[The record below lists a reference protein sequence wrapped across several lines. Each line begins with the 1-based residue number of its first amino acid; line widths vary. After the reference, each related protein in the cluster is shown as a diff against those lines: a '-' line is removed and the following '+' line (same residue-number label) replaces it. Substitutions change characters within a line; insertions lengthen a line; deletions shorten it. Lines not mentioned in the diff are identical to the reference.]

1 MSTISIFSSAGVR
14 RTDVDDL
21 VFRDEWM
28 AECYLMV
35 SVKSANPVNF
45 AIGDYIM
52 YRGAKY
58 VINYDPT
65 VLKKARRGTYGEG
78 FTYDNIKFVFEAQS
92 KIVDCDFTDLVLND
106 NQMHYTSLPTFPF
119 YCESVDDLLDRVQAC
134 LEELY
139 PGEFILIGLN
149 TVRNAQRGLAVGRQ
163 QAFTNA
169 YKQYVDPSGTART
182 DPYGK
187 QSVALTVDNI
197 TCWEAVTKIH
207 SDFGLNFIQRG
218 NVIVAG
224 INGVFTSSTFR
235 YGKGNGLYE
244 IERIADSSQQIVT
257 RLKAYGSETNL
268 PIRYY
273 AELNMQVFG
282 NVERLDANYASSGL
296 HYAAFT
302 LDIDFAAG
310 LFKNRS
316 KSYPGPSATP
326 NFIVRLTANDI
337 TVTGYVTKDATSN
350 RCYFYCEYG
359 NGIDDDRDETD
370 EAAMNAFSE
379 AIALGDRVDLVAGV
393 EKSAFPDAHKDYAT
407 ENLPN
412 NMAISRLMLPGFPN
426 QSLYDWVR
434 DNGGTN
440 LDNATGRA
448 TIAGFTGY
456 FSKDRLRPWIQ
467 SLKSSDYGVRP
478 GNIYFDGTDE
488 TDDIHPTIEGIKI
501 DNVPVDQ
508 IHSCEQI
515 TDNGVF
521 SGETKVPNF
530 TIILPNLGFDLAEL
544 YQDET
549 TIEMK
554 DGMCGARSFKLAS
567 KPVQNMSGYWEC
579 EVERAHDEALDLWF
593 PYNDFQVSAG
603 DHFVITGIDLPS
615 FYVSKASERMFYSTI
630 DALQKNDSTRFTYQ
644 PRIDEIWMARQHDNA
659 EAGTSLHD
667 TLHAGDVFLFGDDD
681 LNIDEGIIID
691 VLSIHEN
698 DNNGLPTYEVTLRDE
713 KQVNTIQR
721 MIDKA
726 TSSTGV
732 VSGGG
737 GFTSRQI
744 QSLIE
749 NYGGEQFLSKINN
762 DTAQGFI
769 RFLQGLQVGDQFVS
783 GLLGEGGVFR
793 READGT
799 TYFEADK
806 MYVRM
811 KAYFDTVEVREY
823 KHSAG
828 NRVASP
834 AGAKCVRV
842 AWFNSSNVE
851 LEQTQ
856 ANLSSVAYFRCFFRA
871 SDGEDTVRNN
881 FVVGDQIYCHITSVA
896 GADDNPEIKGLN
908 QKHYWR
914 LCIGRNTEGT
924 LTEDGEA
931 WIDISN
937 RSTETISGHSYTGYQ
952 SGSDIPAAQDS
963 MEQLGNVN
971 DPTRQGAIIEFVT
984 GANAPAYQI
993 YQGINSFSLN
1003 GKNKITLGYNSS
1015 TGRAE
1020 LKVYGD
1026 AYIGD
1031 PNGST
1036 FIKYEQENPNTH
1048 APKLSIKAEIE
1059 AQSTIGNQSL
1069 PDYIKDNQNNY
1080 DDTEVQQAI
1089 SNLSDV
1095 TDNLQAQI
1103 DGQIES
1109 WFYNGTPGDSVLPE
1123 SEWKAIDIAAGN
1135 NNERLR
1141 HLGDMYYDNETGYAY
1156 RYSNSGTE
1164 SNPVFY
1170 WNTISDSAV
1179 VKALADAAAAL
1190 GLADTKAKI
1199 FSTASGVLP
1208 SPPYKVNDIWV
1219 NATGTWGSG
1228 ASAVTWENEILKC
1241 TTAKTANQQA
1251 SINDWA
1257 KASKYTDDSAFNGY
1271 INAFL
1276 NGSGATGNSATAAAI
1291 QKAIASAL
1299 GSGAVVAGGLL
1310 LTSLIGM
1317 RQNVGTTENPVYK
1330 TWGGI
1335 SGQYDD
1341 WSGATHAK
1349 GHGIAAWYGGAMVDM
1364 EDVETLPSSYAK
1376 SLFRFDGSGYLAG
1389 GNITWDAQGRVA
1401 IKDITTLIGNNN
1413 TNVLNELTTF
1423 NNAFHFTT
1431 SQGSSTILSISPQAG
1446 FTSLSILDPED
1457 NTLKP
1462 VATQE
1467 WVNGN
1472 FVTKT
1477 FFNRILKVHYKK
1489 NGVDSVLNPN
1499 DDFPAGA
1506 TDKCLESVFSFWTN
1520 YALTALGQGQDGSVS
1535 YTTLAQLNDVTL
1547 TNPTAD
1553 QVLTYNGTH
1562 WVNRTLS
1569 LGSLTLA
1576 GLSDVAITTP
1586 AANQLLGYD
1595 ATNQKWINVNP
1606 FTLTAATTSS
1616 LGGIKVGYTTSG
1628 TNYKVQL
1635 DASNNAYVAVPW
1647 SNTTYKLKL
1656 NNSWKGD
1663 TSNGVNIGEFYAPA
1677 SAGTG
1682 FLKGTAGSNG
1692 AITWSWDNSTYLTQH
1707 QSLSEY
1713 TKTADY
1719 KTLRLL
1725 VGEDVIGSYSPTSA
1739 LDLLFAAGSNIS
1751 LTIDDETHTLT
1762 IANTYSYSHP
1772 TGGANTT
1779 ITAANGRVLSA
1790 ITVNSL
1796 GHVTSVSSKT
1806 LAAAD
1811 IPSLGAGKITSGTF
1825 DAARIPDLSETYAAV
1840 GRVSTLEGYF
1850 NSGAAKKADKLTT
1863 KSSLWGNDFDG
1874 SASINGNIVMN
1885 SANGTY
1891 IQIGAIRIV
1900 YDSTNNALKVVK
1912 SDGTTAANFY
1922 ATGGLSALGE
1932 TSDGTAG
1939 VGDVTWAL
1947 LADSTDTRQIAHSH
1961 LTTALTPYATQTWV
1975 TENFNNY
1982 SLPLAASG
1990 TRGGIQVGYSTNI
2003 ANHNYAVQLSSEKA
2017 YVNIPLFVKSGSTAA
2032 AGLVPAPS
2040 TTAGTTKFLRED
2052 GTWVVPDGTFSLSAA
2067 TSTALGGI
2075 KIGYSGTTVKT
2086 YAVVLDSSNKAYVS
2100 VPWENTWTAWAGAT
2114 STAAGTAGYMPAPTS
2129 AQRNQFLRGDGTW
2142 VSLNNYTLP
2151 TASADT
2157 LGGVKIGTTLSIASG
2172 VLNLPTTGVTAGT
2185 YKRVTV
2191 DAYGRVTSGDNTD
2204 TDTWRGVYVDGVSKV
2219 GTGVNTKAINFKA
2232 GSNVSLSFAAAGTG
2246 SGQSTSD
2253 DYFNIVISAT
2263 DTTYSAAT
2271 QSAAGLMS
2279 AADKKKLDGVAANA
2293 NNYSLPLA
2301 ASGTRGGVQ
2310 IGFTTDA
2317 ANRNYAVQLSSEKM
2331 YVNVPWENTWRG
2343 IQNNLTSQST
2353 TDSLSAYQGY
2363 LLANGSARDNSKL
2376 PLAGGTLTGTL
2387 TARDVVVQSAYTLK
2401 IGDAILKWDSAN
2413 NALKLYKLS
2422 GSSEV
2427 AVNFYAT
2434 GGVSALGQSADGQ
2447 AGVGD
2452 VTWVLLA
2459 DGTDTR
2465 QIALSH
2471 LTTSL
2476 TTITGGTTDSTN
2488 KKYAVYKNSSNQLFV
2503 DVPWTAGSGTVT
2515 SVKVGTTSYTPTN
2528 GVISLPAYP
2537 TSLPASDVYSWAK
2550 AATKPTYTASEV
2562 GAATSGHTHT
2572 TSIATSTG
2580 TNQLTLAFG
2589 TKYAITAGGT
2599 SYVFTMPSNPNTN
2612 TTYKFT
2618 IGSTTKGDATNGV
2631 DLGTLKS
2638 ETAAASGTTLSLV
2651 TTGEKAIWNA
2661 KSNLA
2666 IGTTATTAAAGNH
2679 THTLSIA
2686 ADSGTNQFTLAHNT
2700 KYKLTAGG
2708 STLIFTTPADSNS
2721 WRNIYTGG
2729 TSQIGTGTDTKAMN
2743 FVGVNGIAVS
2753 FLAAGTGSGQS
2764 GNANYFSIKLDGSH
2778 THATS
2783 IATDSGTNQLTLAFG
2798 TKYKLTAG
2806 GTSYIFTMPS
2816 NPNTNTTYTFA
2827 TGDANGQIKV
2837 TPSSGNA
2844 YNVSVKGLGSNAYTS
2859 TAYLPLSG
2867 GTVAS
2872 ADFGAFSVQ
2881 RNHTTNAAALG
2892 FKHYSTGTTVE
2903 AMGYIGMT
2911 ARNGDLVR
2919 WDATADTSYTI
2930 LDSGNS
2936 SVSLSGQT
2944 LTVKINGVSKSLTNS
2959 TYTFTNKGATLAW
2972 GTTSTIAT
2980 VGGVDIKVTMPANP
2994 NTDHYDW
3001 SDITNKPL
3009 TLTKNATGFSISG
3022 GTTSKTL
3029 TVSESYTLGAA
3040 CAKGV
3045 TDNSSATAVSSTD
3058 TNLITARTLYYA
3070 GYVKSSGVTSV
3081 ATGTGLTGGTIT
3093 SSGTISINSTY
3104 QTYISNGN
3112 TAYSWGNHAN
3122 AGYAAASSLSN
3133 YLPLS
3138 GGTMT
3143 GIITRD
3149 GILAQSARG
3158 YAQLHITDSYTIL
3171 GYDNPEHS
3179 IDTFIDGY
3187 VIHLRTGSNHGDK
3200 VYIGSN
3206 GYVGIG
3212 TTSPQSEL
3220 HVEGIGRFG
3229 SYVDFLTVDGTQRA
3243 GWVGRGSSLDNIV
3256 SLHADVDALKLYGN
3270 STLVMT
3276 LSGSSGVGLA
3286 SVNGN
3291 ITTDNTNGRYVQI
3304 GAIRLVYDSSN
3315 NAIKVIKSDGTNANL
3330 YATGGISALGAG
3342 QESGGGG
3349 GNYLPLT
3356 GGVMSGSVKMT
3367 SATGVFGGLCKHS
3380 DISSTGDPSTL
3391 WLYNAKEL
3399 SIYGAGINIVNGI
3412 DCTSP
3417 DIAFDSSNI
3426 RYLHSLGTQKLMLSY
3441 YASNNMLFGSAF
3453 YVSNSGATY
3462 WQSGRFDGES
3472 TSGYPLI
3479 LNVAGGGVC
3488 VHTTGSNTYALE
3500 VGGSIGANSYNNRS
3514 DIRKKNRIKD
3524 VDLRLD
3530 QIAKA
3535 PAFEY
3540 YWLDPSID
3548 HDLHVGTSAQYWES
3562 VLPQVVTTAKDEIGT
3577 LSMQYGVAA
3586 LISAISVA
3594 RKVMT
3599 HEEKIALLETR
3610 VSALEKENGEQEQ
3623 LINSLQEEL
3632 AKFKAA

>member
-65 VLKKARRGTYGEG
+65 VLKKARCGTYGEG

-106 NQMHYTSLPTFPF
+106 NQMHYTSLPAFPF

-337 TVTGYVTKDATSN
+337 TVTGYVTKDANSN

-359 NGIDDDRDETD
+359 NGVDDDRDETD

-379 AIALGDRVDLVAGV
+379 AIALGDRVDLVAGI

-508 IHSCEQI
+508 IHACEQI

-521 SGETKVPNF
+521 SGEAKVPNF
-530 TIILPNLGFDLAEL
+530 TITLPNLGFDLAEL

-603 DHFVITGIDLPS
+603 DHFVITGIELPS

-667 TLHAGDVFLFGDDD
+667 TLHAGDVFLFGDED

-713 KQVNTIQR
+713 KQVSTIQR

-726 TSSTGV
+726 TSSTGAA
-732 VSGGG
+732 SGGG

-749 NYGGEQFLSKINN
+749 NYGGEQFLSKIND

-769 RFLQGLQVGDQFVS
+769 RFLQGLQVGNQFVS

-937 RSTETISGHSYTGYQ
+937 RSTETISGRSYTGYQ
-952 SGSDIPAAQDS
+952 SGSDTPAAQDS

-971 DPTRQGAIIEFVT
+971 DSTRQGAIIEFVT
-984 GANAPAYQI
+984 GANAPAYHI

-1036 FIKYEQENPNTH
+1036 FIKYEQENPTTH
-1048 APKLSIKAEIE
+1048 KPKLSIKAEIE

-1069 PDYIKDNQNNY
+1069 PDYIKNNQNNY

-1199 FSTASGVLP
+1199 FSTASDVLP
-1208 SPPYKVNDIWV
+1208 TPPYKVNDIWV

-1241 TTAKTANQQA
+1241 TNAKTANQQA

-1276 NGSGATGNSATAAAI
+1276 NGSGATGDSAAAAAI

-1317 RQNVGTTENPVYK
+1317 RQNVGTTENPVYE

-1335 SGQYDD
+1335 SGQYDN

-1349 GHGIAAWYGGAMVDM
+1349 GHGIAAWYGGAMVDK

-1389 GNITWDAQGRVA
+1389 GNITWDDQGRVA
-1401 IKDITTLIGNNN
+1401 IKDITTLIGGNN
-1413 TNVLNELTTF
+1413 TNILNELTTF

-1472 FVTKT
+1472 YITKT

-1489 NGVDSVLNPN
+1489 NGVDSVLDPN

-1547 TNPTAD
+1547 TNPTAN
-1553 QVLTYNGTH
+1553 QVLSYNGTH
-1562 WVNRTLS
+1562 WVNRS
-1569 LGSLTLA
+1569 IELGSQTLA
-1576 GLSDVAITTP
+1576 DLADVTITSP
-1586 AANQLLGYD
+1586 AANQMLGYD
-1595 ATNQKWINVNP
+1595 ATTQKWKNIAIPATGVTSVALSMP
-1606 FTLTAATTSS
+1606 TGFSITGSPITA
-1616 LGGIKVGYTTSG
+1616 SG
-1628 TNYKVQL
+1628 TFTVTF
-1635 DASNNAYVAVPW
+1635 ASGYSLPTTAKQSNWDTAYGW
-1647 SNTTYKLKL
+1647 
-1656 NNSWKGD
+1656 GD
-1663 TSNGVNIGEFYAPA
+1663 HA
-1677 SAGTG
+1677 SAGYA
-1682 FLKGTAGSNG
+1682 LAANLGTASSHAHSDYLTSLSWDSTNKKLAWAKGG
-1692 AITWSWDNSTYLTQH
+1692 TAQTAIT
-1707 QSLSEY
+1707 
-1713 TKTADY
+1713 
-1719 KTLRLL
+1719 
-1725 VGEDVIGSYSPTSA
+1725 IGYASV
-1739 LDLLFAAGSNIS
+1739 AGSANSVAWSAVTGTPTTIAGYGITDAKIANGVITLGANTITPLTSHQTLYTLSVYGGTTKVLDFKPNNNASLYIKAGGDIS
-1751 LTIDDETHTLT
+1751 LTNDTTNKYITL
-1762 IANTYSYSHP
+1762 SYSHP
-1772 TGGANTT
+1772 TNGANTT
-1779 ITAANGRVLSA
+1779 ISAANGRVLSA
-1790 ITVNSL
+1790 IAVNSL
-1796 GHVTSVSSKT
+1796 GHVTSVSYKT

-1811 IPSLGAGKITSGTF
+1811 IP
-1825 DAARIPDLSETYAAV
+1825 DLSSTYSTST
-1840 GRVSTLEGYF
+1840 RVSTLEGYF
-1850 NSGAAKKADKLTT
+1850 TSGVANSAAKLTT
-1863 KSSLWGNDFDG
+1863 VSKTAWGQTFWTSGGVPTSISGSLSSVT
-1874 SASINGNIVMN
+1874 NITM
-1885 SANGTY
+1885 SGF
-1891 IQIGAIRIV
+1891 IKIGDAYLS
-1900 YDSTNNALKVVK
+1900 YDSTNNAIRV
-1912 SDGTTAANFY
+1912 SANADGTGAMNFY
-1922 ATGGLSALGE
+1922 A
-1932 TSDGTAG
+1932 
-1939 VGDVTWAL
+1939 
-1947 LADSTDTRQIAHSH
+1947 R
-1961 LTTALTPYATQTWV
+1961 
-1975 TENFNNY
+1975 
-1982 SLPLAASG
+1982 
-1990 TRGGIQVGYSTNI
+1990 
-2003 ANHNYAVQLSSEKA
+2003 
-2017 YVNIPLFVKSGSTAA
+2017 
-2032 AGLVPAPS
+2032 
-2040 TTAGTTKFLRED
+2040 
-2052 GTWVVPDGTFSLSAA
+2052 
-2067 TSTALGGI
+2067 
-2075 KIGYSGTTVKT
+2075 
-2086 YAVVLDSSNKAYVS
+2086 
-2100 VPWENTWTAWAGAT
+2100 
-2114 STAAGTAGYMPAPTS
+2114 
-2129 AQRNQFLRGDGTW
+2129 
-2142 VSLNNYTLP
+2142 
-2151 TASADT
+2151 
-2157 LGGVKIGTTLSIASG
+2157 
-2172 VLNLPTTGVTAGT
+2172 
-2185 YKRVTV
+2185 
-2191 DAYGRVTSGDNTD
+2191 
-2204 TDTWRGVYVDGVSKV
+2204 
-2219 GTGVNTKAINFKA
+2219 
-2232 GSNVSLSFAAAGTG
+2232 
-2246 SGQSTSD
+2246 
-2253 DYFNIVISAT
+2253 
-2263 DTTYSAAT
+2263 
-2271 QSAAGLMS
+2271 
-2279 AADKKKLDGVAANA
+2279 
-2293 NNYSLPLA
+2293 
-2301 ASGTRGGVQ
+2301 
-2310 IGFTTDA
+2310 
-2317 ANRNYAVQLSSEKM
+2317 
-2331 YVNVPWENTWRG
+2331 
-2343 IQNNLTSQST
+2343 
-2353 TDSLSAYQGY
+2353 
-2363 LLANGSARDNSKL
+2363 
-2376 PLAGGTLTGTL
+2376 
-2387 TARDVVVQSAYTLK
+2387 
-2401 IGDAILKWDSAN
+2401 
-2413 NALKLYKLS
+2413 
-2422 GSSEV
+2422 
-2427 AVNFYAT
+2427 
-2434 GGVSALGQSADGQ
+2434 GGVSALGETADGQ

-2476 TTITGGTTDSTN
+2476 TTITGGTTDATN
-2488 KKYAVYKNSSNQLFV
+2488 KRYAVYKNSSNQLFV

-2537 TSLPASDVYSWAK
+2537 TVPTKVSQLTNDSGYITSYTNTWRNIYVSGTEKLTTAITTKGLNFAAGSNVSLSFAAAGTGSGQSGNANYGTITISATDTTYESK
-2550 AATKPTYTASEV
+2550 AAASGGTAVSLVTTGEKYTWNSK
-2562 GAATSGHTHT
+2562 AAGNHTHT
-2572 TSIATSTG
+2572 TSIATSTAA
-2580 TNQLTLAFG
+2580 NQLTLAFG

-2638 ETAAASGTTLSLV
+2638 ETAASGGTTLSLV
-2651 TTGEKAIWNA
+2651 TTGEKYSWNN
-2661 KSNLA
+2661 K
-2666 IGTTATTAAAGNH
+2666 T
-2679 THTLSIA
+2679 
-2686 ADSGTNQFTLAHNT
+2686 
-2700 KYKLTAGG
+2700 
-2708 STLIFTTPADSNS
+2708 
-2721 WRNIYTGG
+2721 YT
-2729 TSQIGTGTDTKAMN
+2729 
-2743 FVGVNGIAVS
+2743 
-2753 FLAAGTGSGQS
+2753 
-2764 GNANYFSIKLDGSH
+2764 
-2778 THATS
+2778 TS

-2806 GTSYIFTMPS
+2806 GTSFVFTMPS
-2816 NPNTNTTYTFA
+2816 NPDTDVNVKVNNTNPTTGTWYYPVWYTATNGTGNVNANDGFRYYSLQGTASALGESYLQIGNSTASGTAGNKRGHLRIYGNKAYYGEFNMIDNLSENKTYTF
-2827 TGDANGQIKV
+2827 D
-2837 TPSSGNA
+2837 
-2844 YNVSVKGLGSNAYTS
+2844 
-2859 TAYLPLSG
+2859 TAG
-2867 GTVAS
+2867 
-2872 ADFGAFSVQ
+2872 
-2881 RNHTTNAAALG
+2881 
-2892 FKHYSTGTTVE
+2892 
-2903 AMGYIGMT
+2903 
-2911 ARNGDLVR
+2911 
-2919 WDATADTSYTI
+2919 TI
-2930 LDSGNS
+2930 LTSGNS
-2936 SVSLSGQT
+2936 SVTKSGQT
-2944 LTVKINGVSKSLTNS
+2944 LTVTINGTSLSLTNS
-2959 TYTFTNKGATLAW
+2959 TYTLAGLMGSTAIGSTTEPIYW
-2972 GTTSTIAT
+2972 TGTAFAKTTYKLEKSVPSTA
-2980 VGGVDIKVTMPANP
+2980 VF
-2994 NTDHYDW
+2994 TDHYDW
-3001 SDITNKPL
+3001 SDITSKPL
-3009 TLTKNATGFSISG
+3009 TLTKNTTGFSISG
-3022 GTTSKTL
+3022 GATTSKTL

-3045 TDNSSATAVSSTD
+3045 TDNSSNADVTSSD
-3058 TNLITARTLYYA
+3058 TNLITGRTLYYQLA
-3070 GYVKSSGVTSV
+3070 KKGYTTNTGTVTSV

-3093 SSGTISINSTY
+3093 TSGTISINSTY

-3112 TAYSWGNHAN
+3112 TAYGWGNHAN
-3122 AGYAAASSLSN
+3122 AN
-3133 YLPLS
+3133 YMVKGS
-3138 GGTMT
+3138 FDAVDNE
-3143 GIITRD
+3143 RD
-3149 GILAQSARG
+3149 GWGELCGS
-3158 YAQLHITDSYTIL
+3158 SYTPLLRLKTAKVSDDYGCAYFAYKNYGTKDTRVSMQVDGYFYQNEGQYRVLDTSDASGLSVNYANSAYSSSYSTYATYATYLNASYSNGDTTWTWNPLNQTQYYTWGQQFKNANVSTDTGDMRLYIAANNTSAGGL
-3171 GYDNPEHS
+3171 GLWLN
-3179 IDTFIDGY
+3179 IDGGINAMTSLYAGEY
-3187 VIHLRTGSNHGDK
+3187 VQ
-3200 VYIGSN
+3200 V
-3206 GYVGIG
+3206 
-3212 TTSPQSEL
+3212 
-3220 HVEGIGRFG
+3220 
-3229 SYVDFLTVDGTQRA
+3229 
-3243 GWVGRGSSLDNIV
+3243 
-3256 SLHADVDALKLYGN
+3256 
-3270 STLVMT
+3270 
-3276 LSGSSGVGLA
+3276 
-3286 SVNGN
+3286 GN
-3291 ITTDNTNGRYVQI
+3291 IKMI
-3304 GAIRLVYDSSN
+3304 YDSTN
-3315 NAIKVIKSDGTNANL
+3315 NAIKVIKNDGTAANF
-3330 YATGGISALGAG
+3330 YATGGISAFGAG

-3349 GNYLPLT
+3349 SYLPLSGGSLSGTLSIRPYSLTNNNYNEGIRLHPYNNWCSLVLCGSENT
-3356 GGVMSGSVKMT
+3356 GDSGT
-3367 SATGVFGGLCKHS
+3367 SENTWGVFNNNGNFHINKNGSNHESSTLLSNVSDRWIFGGDSIWNANAEVTIYNATYPCLLLKNTANDESSIYFENAYSSNKWAIGLGVWGGTSSNGFGIGDYGASLGLCFYINTNGTCIATHGFSNQSDVRFKTKIS
-3380 DISSTGDPSTL
+3380 DI
-3391 WLYNAKEL
+3391 EL
-3399 SIYGAGINIVNGI
+3399 SV
-3412 DCTSP
+3412 
-3417 DIAFDSSNI
+3417 
-3426 RYLHSLGTQKLMLSY
+3426 
-3441 YASNNMLFGSAF
+3441 
-3453 YVSNSGATY
+3453 
-3462 WQSGRFDGES
+3462 E
-3472 TSGYPLI
+3472 
-3479 LNVAGGGVC
+3479 
-3488 VHTTGSNTYALE
+3488 
-3500 VGGSIGANSYNNRS
+3500 
-3514 DIRKKNRIKD
+3514 
-3524 VDLRLD
+3524 
-3530 QIAKA
+3530 QIAKMPTILYRWNDREDA
-3535 PAFEY
+3535 RIYAG
-3540 YWLDPSID
+3540 SI
-3548 HDLHVGTSAQYWES
+3548 AQNWES
-3562 VLPQVVTTAKDEIGT
+3562 VLPQVVDVGT
-3577 LSMQYGVAA
+3577 DPRQFRSLQYGVAA
-3586 LISAISVA
+3586 LISAITVA

-3632 AKFKAA
+3632 SHYKIA